1 MNNYKLVFDG
11 WEKSRTIATDSAT
24 AVEVFA
30 ALCDF
35 RGLDIDR
42 IQTEYDNGG
51 LSRAYVKDETG
62 DFIALISRL

>member
-1 MNNYKLVFDG
+1 MTYKLIFEDWAEG
-11 WEKSRTIATDSAT
+11 RTIATDSAT
-24 AVEVFA
+24 AAEVFA

-51 LSRAYVKDETG
+51 LSRAYVKDENG